1 MQEFKDKRINLA
13 LQEMKD
19 TIKKNLHKEYGF
31 LDHEPFRE
39 SLDQLLDQCLVESVS
54 SYSQSSEKTL
64 AEFVTEEFEEQ
75 LQSWLRDQI
84 QNHHNYILLDLM
96 ILNKKKYVGKGKT
109 TQCIKGLT
117 PIYIWLKNIGLDE
130 DEEILQYVMNDTVV
144 QTIAKRVD
152 WKHLNLK
159 ALEKQL
165 TEDEMS
171 FVYAYL
177 MVFNIDV
184 TTDNDFVISEQSQ
197 KLTEKVVR
205 YKNMP
210 DGYKKEFLFEEILN
224 ENKSFLYK
232 IVSRYYNSGV
242 EQDDLMQQASLGLF
256 TAIKRFEPTRNI
268 AFSTYAMWWIR
279 QHIVRYIHDHNS
291 TIRIPVYLREQTLKL
306 RRAQEK
312 LEANSSVTPTIE
324 ELSKE
329 SGLSVERV
337 QTIRNIPTVS
347 TSLNA
352 LVGDEDTELGYFF
365 PDRTALN
372 YIEEIENDSIIQAF
386 SKLLDEMK
394 LSDRQKDITMRRLG
408 LGPNG
413 VETLEM
419 IASDYGLTRERVR
432 QIQAKVIKRIQ
443 NPKYIK
449 RMKELLKDPEKLPP
463 KSGQELQ
470 KKEERKF
477 LHVAWNVK
485 SHVRPI
491 NESQNQP
498 RLLPPDKNALSEA
511 DVITVAEVPQSKSI
525 EKEGEKKMMSEDKT
539 KKKKEPKKP
548 GKKIEGFYQSF
559 LDDGF
564 TKEEIDK
571 AFETMTDKQKNVA
584 YAKWGE
590 NLGEPIK
597 ATTKEQYQLQCQV
610 SANVIRPMKKKML
623 YYRQYGRFPQK
634 GDRTYMINEQLES
647 LKKSGAVQTRKLSP
661 EEIADL
667 DEKLKLQREAPQSAS
682 VSAILEQVQG
692 KQSTPPQ
699 DAPKEEP
706 TGSEI
711 GKPAV
716 ILPDELPSK
725 NELPSK
731 DELPSRNELPSDS
744 VTNEEQPAV
753 SASLDKPDVTKAMV
767 PESVS
772 APIVEAQ
779 PVPSLDRLPLD
790 NCSLEQ
796 LTKLK
801 NLLQSEAFTR
811 LYQSLPLSESFVL
824 ISTFCLGKKSS
835 EIADYMGMT
844 KEKVDLAYDDAI
856 ELLGARLSDI
866 VETNSSFS
874 KATAREEDL
883 KVKRLHTNP
892 LEPSSKN

>member
-1 MQEFKDKRINLA
+1 M
-13 LQEMKD
+13 
-19 TIKKNLHKEYGF
+19 
-31 LDHEPFRE
+31 
-39 SLDQLLDQCLVESVS
+39 
-54 SYSQSSEKTL
+54 
-64 AEFVTEEFEEQ
+64 
-75 LQSWLRDQI
+75 
-84 QNHHNYILLDLM
+84 
-96 ILNKKKYVGKGKT
+96 
-109 TQCIKGLT
+109 
-117 PIYIWLKNIGLDE
+117 
-130 DEEILQYVMNDTVV
+130 
-144 QTIAKRVD
+144 
-152 WKHLNLK
+152 
-159 ALEKQL
+159 
-165 TEDEMS
+165 
-171 FVYAYL
+171 
-177 MVFNIDV
+177 
-184 TTDNDFVISEQSQ
+184 
-197 KLTEKVVR
+197 
-205 YKNMP
+205 
-210 DGYKKEFLFEEILN
+210 
-224 ENKSFLYK
+224 
-232 IVSRYYNSGV
+232 
-242 EQDDLMQQASLGLF
+242 
-256 TAIKRFEPTRNI
+256 
-268 AFSTYAMWWIR
+268 
-279 QHIVRYIHDHNS
+279 
-291 TIRIPVYLREQTLKL
+291 
-306 RRAQEK
+306 
-312 LEANSSVTPTIE
+312 
-324 ELSKE
+324 
-329 SGLSVERV
+329 
-337 QTIRNIPTVS
+337 
-347 TSLNA
+347 
-352 LVGDEDTELGYFF
+352 VGDEDCELGSFF
-365 PDRTALN
+365 SDQTSLN

-394 LSDRQKDITMRRLG
+394 LSERQKDITMRRLG

-419 IASDYGLTRERVR
+419 IASDYGLTRERIR
-432 QIQAKVIKRIQ
+432 QIQAKIIKRLK

-449 RMKELLKDPEKLPP
+449 RMKELLNYPEKLPP

-470 KKEERKF
+470 KKEERKI

-491 NESQNQP
+491 KESQNQP
-498 RLLPPDKNALSEA
+498 RLLPPDKKALSEA
-511 DVITVAEVPQSKSI
+511 DVITVAETPQSESI
-525 EKEGEKKMMSEDKT
+525 EKEGEKKMMPEDKT
-539 KKKKEPKKP
+539 EKKP
-548 GKKIEGFYQSF
+548 RKPWKKIEGFYQSF

-597 ATTKEQYQLQCQV
+597 ATTEEQYMLQRQV

-661 EEIADL
+661 EEMEAL
-667 DEKLKLQREAPQSAS
+667 NERLKSQKEAPKSAS
-682 VSAILEQVQG
+682 VSAILEQAQG
-692 KQSTPPQ
+692 NQSTPPQ

-706 TGSEI
+706 IRSEI
-711 GKPAV
+711 GKPVV
-716 ILPDELPSK
+716 ILPDELPSRD
-725 NELPSK
+725 N
-731 DELPSRNELPSDS
+731 LPSRNELPSDS

-753 SASLDKPDVTKAMV
+753 PASLDKPDVTMATV
-767 PESVS
+767 SESVS

-856 ELLGARLSDI
+856 ELLGARLSDV

-874 KATAREEDL
+874 NATTREEDL
-883 KVKRLHTNP
+883 KVMRLSTNP
-892 LEPSSKN
+892 LEHSSKN

>member
-64 AEFVTEEFEEQ
+64 VEFVTEEFEEQ

-159 ALEKQL
+159 TLEKQL

-184 TTDNDFVISEQSQ
+184 TTDNNFVVSEQSQ

-291 TIRIPVYLREQTLKL
+291 SIRIPVHLHEQTLKL
-306 RRAQEK
+306 RRVQEK

-491 NESQNQP
+491 KESQNQP

-597 ATTKEQYQLQCQV
+597 ATTKEQYQLQRQV

-661 EEIADL
+661 EEIAGL
-667 DEKLKLQREAPQSAS
+667 DEKLKLQKEAPQSAS

-692 KQSTPPQ
+692 NQSTPPQ
-699 DAPKEEP
+699 DAPKEE
-706 TGSEI
+706 TIGSEI
-711 GKPAV
+711 GKTVV

-725 NELPSK
+725 DELPSR
-731 DELPSRNELPSDS
+731 DNLPSRNELPSDS

-866 VETNSSFS
+866 LETNSSFS